1 MHNKGTKLESYW
13 RLTSHALKTN
23 MSLSDLNNVNGK
35 SLIILIW
42 RKSILIKAEFLLLS
56 TRQTWHAH
64 RYWSRPALASGT
76 HPPEPLHTFLSRTE
90 IPSTQSFALSTP
102 AETWFQFQG
111 GLPVAKNKRE
121 WMMLIKNCPM
131 LSLKQ

>member
-1 MHNKGTKLESYW
+1 MKANKPCFK
-13 RLTSHALKTN
+13 K
-23 MSLSDLNNVNGK
+23 K
-35 SLIILIW
+35 SNCNQHVFVWIKYKWKWKVLILIW

-76 HPPEPLHTFLSRTE
+76 HLPEPLHTFLSQTE

-102 AETWFQFQG
+102 AETWSQFQG

-121 WMMLIKNCPM
+121 WMMLIKNCPI

>member
-1 MHNKGTKLESYW
+1 
-13 RLTSHALKTN
+13 
-23 MSLSDLNNVNGK
+23 MSLSELNNVNGK

-76 HPPEPLHTFLSRTE
+76 HPPEPLHTFLSQTE

-102 AETWFQFQG
+102 AETWSQFQG

-121 WMMLIKNCPM
+121 LMMLQCNKE
-131 LSLKQ
+131 LSNAFFKTLFFLMFHAGMKVVQTSY

>member
-1 MHNKGTKLESYW
+1 
-13 RLTSHALKTN
+13 
-23 MSLSDLNNVNGK
+23 MSLSELNNVNGK

-56 TRQTWHAH
+56 TRQTWHVH

-76 HPPEPLHTFLSRTE
+76 HPAVPQHTFLSQTE

-102 AETWFQFQG
+102 AETWSQFQG

-121 WMMLIKNCPM
+121 LMMLQCNKE
-131 LSLKQ
+131 LSNAFFKTIIFF